1 MARQVT
7 CECGYIAR
15 GGSEEEV
22 VDLIERHLKSDHPHL
37 LASVTRD
44 DIRGWVEI
52 VPG

>member
-22 VDLIERHLKSDHPHL
+22 VELIQQHLRTDHPQML
-37 LASVTRD
+37 STVSRE

>member
-7 CECGYIAR
+7 CECGYVAR

-22 VDLIERHLKSDHPHL
+22 VDLIERHLRSDHPQMV
-37 LASVTRD
+37 ATVSRE